1 MKRLKNI
8 LMSVTLSVCIV
19 ASSMPIEVLAKEA
32 VPGQE
37 ESAAREHG
45 LYEIVSFEELNE
57 EVRNRSVPV
66 GTALED
72 LSLPETL
79 TVSCRPYTEKKDGEE
94 ETDRNP
100 DDDSEDEENES
111 GSGDESGEEGIES
124 NPGDESEGE
133 GSEGNPGDDAGNE
146 GDAGIPDDDTG
157 EEGSEENPGGDT
169 EDEGNEGTPGDDGG
183 EGGSEG
189 NPGGDTEDE
198 GNEGESGGD
207 NAGEEGSEG
216 TPDGDTG
223 EEGSESNPGEDSEDG
238 ETGNESGGD
247 AYDGGNEDHSDD
259 TSADEAEMEQTTVE
273 VHMREYKSRPEIAAE
288 PEILEPDGQEAD
300 INSETDVNSDTDI
313 GAETDADEKTSTDT
327 STEPDGGTEKDT
339 NTDTDMDIDADI
351 DKNQETESPSDQEQ
365 EEVQSAEPVVIENIT
380 WQSTP
385 AYDGNT
391 EGSYIFMPVL
401 PEEYVPGEGVVLPEI
416 AVMVGEL
423 LTPLSAKDAGTPAC
437 GTISTDTV
445 WEGTGTLSD
454 GELIV
459 EPGVTLTINDR
470 IDIMGKVTIKGGG
483 TIERGKGAAYFRI
496 KPGSDVTVGE
506 ITVEGNSIQSNDA
519 MIFSDDA
526 KILLDDG
533 CRVQNCRRVTVGSYG
548 DLLNNI
554 YGGAALYVFR
564 GEAVLN
570 DVNFEGC
577 SSGAGYGGTIC
588 LLQSQMTVNG
598 GTYRNNRD
606 AGIFAGSVIYSVL
619 SKLYVYGGKFI
630 DNTTSGSLYNGCIVD
645 IAVAEGS
652 FRNET
657 HLYGGYFEGNK
668 KLQGIGSGAIDY
680 AARNAIG
687 ISESTVFE
695 LSGDVRFCGDGVEG
709 SGTDGFFLDFVHSPR
724 KVHVG
729 SPIISPV
736 YFYLNAQEGY
746 VIAKGA
752 DNGYILTE
760 KDMKQ
765 VRFTDVGD
773 SGKQWYAWLDKEKN
787 EIYLSE
793 KKPPYGLYVY
803 YSSNGATGKV
813 EDSTEYASGADVT
826 VKSADALSMEGHRFK
841 AWNTKPD
848 GTGTPYTPGSSFK
861 ITGDITLYAIFEEG
875 EPVKS
880 VNASFYS
887 GSAGSREI
895 ISAEVGQDADSAAIT
910 APVLK
915 NMDGWTKV
923 GWDEK
928 PDGYAGNIL
937 PGASLTISEDTS
949 YYGVYKKQVELSYD
963 ANGWLDALP
972 SGQSGFRYANVHD
985 EITGTPA
992 EFVVGQDIRREG
1004 YSFLGWS
1011 LSKDADGGA
1020 GVCYGPEDTITL
1032 EDSATLYAQM
1042 VDDIAPVLGEA
1053 IYNSGYHN
1061 VGDWVVRKK
1070 NLEITVPVTEKGSGV
1085 NKIVYT
1091 FTPEGGEPVTGEA
1104 LMEEAGESGHPRRS
1118 EEVWLEAG
1126 DGETSDGRADAAM
1139 AVRTSAADAK
1149 NRAADGEVGITDGEI
1164 RAKITISEDY
1174 KGTVSLKCRDNAGNE
1189 SPLKLL
1195 TARGGGVIVEDNAP
1209 LIRFRHKENKNGK
1222 AVVEVTVQDDA
1233 DEDDNSRVTGGIAS
1247 VSWQTDQKQAQ
1258 SVTDKGF
1265 AEGIVETCTF
1275 DVEVSGAGGH
1285 TIKVTAVDNAGNE
1298 SSLSTTVKIAGNI
1311 VSGGTQKKTTVIKTY
1326 APPAVK
1332 GGRAVES
1339 SAIVP
1344 LVEVRGSEEPVP
1356 VEKEPKTGDELP
1368 RVEIYATIAMISG
1381 LSYVALYFI
1390 AEPGGMTE
1398 AEKNE
1403 VVARLIAWAKRGK
1416 KLRRYVALA
1425 VIFCVLV
1432 YYHGIGKRS
1441 AYNLKNIRMTH
1452 GQNRIEA
1459 SRYEARQ

>member
-1 MKRLKNI
+1 
-8 LMSVTLSVCIV
+8 
-19 ASSMPIEVLAKEA
+19 
-32 VPGQE
+32 
-37 ESAAREHG
+37 
-45 LYEIVSFEELNE
+45 
-57 EVRNRSVPV
+57 
-66 GTALED
+66 
-72 LSLPETL
+72 
-79 TVSCRPYTEKKDGEE
+79 
-94 ETDRNP
+94 
-100 DDDSEDEENES
+100 
-111 GSGDESGEEGIES
+111 
-124 NPGDESEGE
+124 
-133 GSEGNPGDDAGNE
+133 
-146 GDAGIPDDDTG
+146 
-157 EEGSEENPGGDT
+157 
-169 EDEGNEGTPGDDGG
+169 
-183 EGGSEG
+183 
-189 NPGGDTEDE
+189 
-198 GNEGESGGD
+198 
-207 NAGEEGSEG
+207 
-216 TPDGDTG
+216 
-223 EEGSESNPGEDSEDG
+223 
-238 ETGNESGGD
+238 
-247 AYDGGNEDHSDD
+247 
-259 TSADEAEMEQTTVE
+259 
-273 VHMREYKSRPEIAAE
+273 
-288 PEILEPDGQEAD
+288 
-300 INSETDVNSDTDI
+300 
-313 GAETDADEKTSTDT
+313 
-327 STEPDGGTEKDT
+327 
-339 NTDTDMDIDADI
+339 
-351 DKNQETESPSDQEQ
+351 
-365 EEVQSAEPVVIENIT
+365 
-380 WQSTP
+380 
-385 AYDGNT
+385 
-391 EGSYIFMPVL
+391 
-401 PEEYVPGEGVVLPEI
+401 
-416 AVMVGEL
+416 
-423 LTPLSAKDAGTPAC
+423 
-437 GTISTDTV
+437 
-445 WEGTGTLSD
+445 
-454 GELIV
+454 
-459 EPGVTLTINDR
+459 
-470 IDIMGKVTIKGGG
+470 
-483 TIERGKGAAYFRI
+483 
-496 KPGSDVTVGE
+496 
-506 ITVEGNSIQSNDA
+506 
-519 MIFSDDA
+519 
-526 KILLDDG
+526 
-533 CRVQNCRRVTVGSYG
+533 
-548 DLLNNI
+548 
-554 YGGAALYVFR
+554 
-564 GEAVLN
+564 
-570 DVNFEGC
+570 
-577 SSGAGYGGTIC
+577 
-588 LLQSQMTVNG
+588 
-598 GTYRNNRD
+598 
-606 AGIFAGSVIYSVL
+606 
-619 SKLYVYGGKFI
+619 
-630 DNTTSGSLYNGCIVD
+630 
-645 IAVAEGS
+645 
-652 FRNET
+652 
-657 HLYGGYFEGNK
+657 
-668 KLQGIGSGAIDY
+668 
-680 AARNAIG
+680 
-687 ISESTVFE
+687 
-695 LSGDVRFCGDGVEG
+695 
-709 SGTDGFFLDFVHSPR
+709 
-724 KVHVG
+724 
-729 SPIISPV
+729 
-736 YFYLNAQEGY
+736 
-746 VIAKGA
+746 
-752 DNGYILTE
+752 
-760 KDMKQ
+760 
-765 VRFTDVGD
+765 
-773 SGKQWYAWLDKEKN
+773 
-787 EIYLSE
+787 
-793 KKPPYGLYVY
+793 
-803 YSSNGATGKV
+803 
-813 EDSTEYASGADVT
+813 
-826 VKSADALSMEGHRFK
+826 
-841 AWNTKPD
+841 
-848 GTGTPYTPGSSFK
+848 
-861 ITGDITLYAIFEEG
+861 
-875 EPVKS
+875 
-880 VNASFYS
+880 
-887 GSAGSREI
+887 
-895 ISAEVGQDADSAAIT
+895 
-910 APVLK
+910 
-915 NMDGWTKV
+915 MDGWTKV

-937 PGASLTISEDTS
+937 PGASFTISEDTS

-963 ANGWLDALP
+963 ANGWLDASP

-1311 VSGGTQKKTTVIKTY
+1311 VSGGTQKKTTVIKAY

-1332 GGRAVES
+1332 GGTAVES

-1403 VVARLIAWAKRGK
+1403 VVARLIAWAKRGR

-1459 SRYEARQ
+1459 SGYEARQ